1 VTLHQTGNAVAFGD
15 LPDADLVVDREYL
28 GGSQRSM
35 ADDPIARLL
44 PVGTLGGFRYKG
56 SRQMPRLVV
65 LYTSGAEADWPDVLD
80 LTTGT
85 FTYYGDN
92 RRPGKELHD
101 SPRGGNIILR
111 RTFDLA
117 HGGAGT
123 RASVPPYFLFSK
135 AGPGRD
141 VVFGGVLA
149 PGAADLTAD
158 EDLVAVWRSRHG
170 KRFQNYRAKFTVLD
184 IGRVPRIWLTDVL
197 AGDPLSVSCPAPW
210 RRWVT
215 GRRYQALISTRIEYR
230 SPQEQQP
237 QDQAGRQILDR
248 VHAHFASR
256 PTDFVRFA
264 AQLWQMADGHVG
276 IYEVTR
282 ATADGGRDAIGE
294 YLIGPPT
301 DPVRVTFALEAKL
314 YAPGGRGVGVKEVSR
329 LISRLRHRQ
338 FGILVTTGHVA
349 PQAYREIRTDQHPIV
364 IMSSIDIVNLLR
376 QKGYASPGDVTRWLH
391 EPSPRQRPLPR
402 IQALHVAINSEPRF

>member
-1 VTLHQTGNAVAFGD
+1 MTVSQTRAAVPYSD
-15 LPDADLVVDREYL
+15 LPIADLIVDREYL
-28 GGSQRSM
+28 GGSKGSM

-56 SRQMPRLVV
+56 SRHKPQLVV
-65 LYTSGAEADWPDVLD
+65 LYTSGAEADWPDMLD

-92 RRPGKELHD
+92 RHPGKDLHD

-117 HGGAGT
+117 HDDAKT
-123 RASVPPYFLFSK
+123 RTSVPPYLLFSK

-141 VVFGGVLA
+141 VVFRGLLA
-149 PGAADLTAD
+149 PGAPDLTAD
-158 EDLVAVWRSRHG
+158 EDLVAIWRSRQG

-184 IGRVPRIWLTDVL
+184 VGRVPRSWLTDVL
-197 AGDPLSVSCPAPW
+197 AGDPLSANCPTPW

-215 GRRYQALISTRIEYR
+215 GRHYHALISTRIEYR
-230 SPQEQQP
+230 PPHDQQP
-237 QDQAGRQILDR
+237 HDDAGRHILER

-256 PTDFVRFA
+256 PTDFERFA
-264 AQLWQMADGHVG
+264 AHLWQMADGHVG
-276 IYEVTR
+276 TYEVTR
-282 ATADGGRDAIGE
+282 ATADGGRDAVGE

-301 DPVRVTFALEAKL
+301 DPIRVTFALEAKL
-314 YAPGGRGVGVKEVSR
+314 HTPASGNGVGVKEMSR

-338 FGILVTTGHVA
+338 FGVLVTTGHVA

-364 IMSSIDIVNLLR
+364 IMSGIDIVNLLK
-376 QKGYASPGDVTRWLH
+376 QKGYATPADVTHWLK
-391 EPSPRQRPLPR
+391 EAFPTTASPP
-402 IQALHVAINSEPRF
+402 